1 MLFISLCR
9 VELNSG
15 SSEDPKTKSVMQ
27 LLNRV
32 FLFFSVSVICLNIF
46 FLFVLTSHSS
56 ELKKNPPPLPSA
68 RVDGYTNIVFI
79 YAGRWQFLRI
89 QLPYLYRDL
98 REYGGV
104 IDKVQFMMVRY
115 DKKTLKRLQSFS
127 EYANNILTHKVFS
140 IHHPKRIP
148 YTKKPAS
155 NKTSNYMESLYEV
168 CKDLIEYPLTRYFKL
183 DDDVVYIH
191 PKAFENMI
199 EMKRSDCAFN
209 YFNIAGCNWRCSW
222 IHQKYGIFD
231 REVNTKNLT
240 FQFDPFGK
248 CGWKSIECAKLTLQ
262 TFLHYYHHSQL
273 EKYFQFDVEYL
284 TDRTRFSINAFLLD
298 NSSDPV
304 RMKKVIEKRQL
315 STSDE
320 LMLAKFFQHTPN
332 PPCVVGKA
340 LVLHF
345 GYRTVNKQLLKMGML
360 KIFHGLSKKVK
371 NIYMP
376 SELRKLLDRSHD

>member
-1 MLFISLCR
+1 MLLLNKIYIFISFFVIGLNILILF
-9 VELNSG
+9 LNS
-15 SSEDPKTKSVMQ
+15 SDP
-27 LLNRV
+27 
-32 FLFFSVSVICLNIF
+32 
-46 FLFVLTSHSS
+46 S
-56 ELKKNPPPLPSA
+56 ELKRKSASRPPRPITRDGGS
-68 RVDGYTNIVFI
+68 DGYTNIVFV
-79 YAGRWQFLRI
+79 YAGRWQSLRI

-98 REYGGV
+98 RENGGV

-115 DKKTLKRLQSFS
+115 DNETLERLHNFS
-127 EYANNILTHKVFS
+127 DHANNILTHKVFS
-140 IHHPKRIP
+140 IHYPANIP
-148 YTKKPAS
+148 YTKK
-155 NKTSNYMESLYEV
+155 KTRPGGSKYMKALYEV
-168 CKDLIEYPLTRYFKL
+168 CKQLVEYPLTRYFKF

-199 EMKRSDCAFN
+199 EMKRPDCAFN
-209 YFNIAGCNWRCSW
+209 HFNIAGCNWRCSW

-231 REVNTKNLT
+231 REVNPKNLT

-248 CGWKSIECAKLTLQ
+248 CGWKSIECANLTLQ

-304 RMKKVIEKRQL
+304 RMKEVIEKKQL
-315 STSDE
+315 SGSDE
-320 LMLAKFFQHTPN
+320 LMLAKFYQHTPN

-360 KIFHGLSKKVK
+360 EIFDDLSKNVK
-371 NIYMP
+371 NVYMP
-376 SELRKLLDRSHD
+376 SELRKLLD

>member
-1 MLFISLCR
+1 ML
-9 VELNSG
+9 
-15 SSEDPKTKSVMQ
+15 Q

-32 FLFFSVSVICLNIF
+32 FLFISISVIVSNIF
-46 FLFVLTSHSS
+46 FLFFLSS
-56 ELKKNPPPLPSA
+56 NLLEFKKNPPPLPSTSA
-68 RVDGYTNIVFI
+68 RVDGYTNIVVI
-79 YAGRWQFLRI
+79 YAGRWQYLRI
-89 QLPYLYRDL
+89 QLPYLFRDL
-98 REYGGV
+98 RDYGGV

-115 DKKTLKRLQSFS
+115 DRKTLKRLQSFS
-127 EYANNILTHKVFS
+127 EYANKMLTHKVFS
-140 IHHPKRIP
+140 IHHLNSIP
-148 YTKKPAS
+148 YTVKYPS
-155 NKTSNYMESLYEV
+155 NDTSNYMKALYEV

-199 EMKRSDCAFN
+199 EMKKSDCGFN

-231 REVNTKNLT
+231 REVNPNNLT
-240 FQFDPFGK
+240 FQFDPFAE
-248 CGWKSIECAKLTLQ
+248 CGWRSIECANLTLQ

-298 NSSDPV
+298 NSSNPV
-304 RMKKVIEKRQL
+304 RMKQVIEKQQL
-315 STSDE
+315 SISDE
-320 LMLAKFFQHTPN
+320 LMLAKFFQYTPN

-345 GYRTVNKQLLKMGML
+345 GYRTVTKQLLEMGML
-360 KIFHGLSKKVK
+360 EIFYGLSRKVK
-371 NIYMP
+371 NIYIP
-376 SELRKLLDRSHD
+376 SELWTLLDRSYD